1 MEIDLKFDRWTWM
14 SSSLSVALNEMIER
28 LEGTRI
34 FPLFNNNHLIFFTSR
49 RSWGD
54 KLDAAV
60 LLWTSQKGNF
70 IYYFPDSVITHTR
83 VCEKDEKEEDFPL
96 FFIFYFRPID
106 KLLLGFNRNKSE
118 NFSTIVT
125 RVETFSFVHFVMVFV
140 RNFSTLGVQ
149 QAEANNYHL
158 TNSRVRNVGWS
169 DQL

>member
-1 MEIDLKFDRWTWM
+1 MKMRKNYEHE
-14 SSSLSVALNEMIER
+14 NE
-28 LEGTRI
+28 
-34 FPLFNNNHLIFFTSR
+34 S
-49 RSWGD
+49 
-54 KLDAAV
+54 
-60 LLWTSQKGNF
+60 
-70 IYYFPDSVITHTR
+70 Y
-83 VCEKDEKEEDFPL
+83 EKDEKEEDFPL